1 MEIKKFVRQDA
12 KYACAHCKAKFFT
25 RDEVEACFDGHGQ
38 EAIDAAEARAA
49 SKGQKKGA

>member
-12 KYACAHCKAKFFT
+12 KYACNHCKAKFFT

-38 EAIDAAEARAA
+38 EAIDAYLERERL
-49 SKGQKKGA
+49 KKQKRGA

>member
-38 EAIDAAEARAA
+38 EAIDAAVRRIEQK
-49 SKGQKKGA
+49 SQKKGA

>member
-12 KYACAHCKAKFFT
+12 KYACTFCKSKFFT

-38 EAIDAAEARAA
+38 EAIDEMNRRAEA
-49 SKGQKKGA
+49 KHQKKGA